1 MRSFGPFDGVA
12 ILGAARHLPGEPID
26 NAHAL
31 AACPKRAAIDDARRQ
46 FLAKGL
52 EQTLG
57 VQHRHWVHVPGTEL
71 KHGEEATSVDL
82 ALAAA
87 EAALA
92 DAGIEADALAHIF
105 VVSSTPHRMTSTIAA
120 PLGAAL
126 GTEAPAVDV
135 RVGCA
140 GGLFALQLAAAT
152 LTVHPS
158 APMLL
163 VGAETFSK
171 IIPSQHEAAV
181 VALGD
186 GAAALVLGHR
196 EGAAIE
202 AISLATDGN
211 LGGLVT
217 TDGALPPTAAEIER
231 GGYVLGGQPEGLA
244 EAVPGK
250 YRAVIDATLERAG
263 ITGDAIDVLIP
274 HPTNRGMAE
283 AVAKHVGAKA
293 TYVAAIAEHANIGA
307 AGWIAA
313 LAEARRRGVAKAG
326 QRVMVAAVGG
336 GLSSGAAIFR

>member
-12 ILGAARHLPGEPID
+12 ILGAARYLPGEPID
-26 NAHAL
+26 NSGAL
-31 AACPKRAAIDDARRQ
+31 AACPKRAAIDDVRRQ
-46 FLAKGL
+46 FLARGL

-57 VQHRHWVHVPGTEL
+57 VHHRHWVHVPGTEL
-71 KHGEEATSVDL
+71 RHGEEQTSVDL
-82 ALAAA
+82 AEAAA
-87 EAALA
+87 RAALD
-92 DAGIEADALAHIF
+92 DAGVKPDALAHIF

-126 GTEAPAVDV
+126 GTQAPAVDV

-140 GGLFALQLAAAT
+140 AGLFALQLAAAT
-152 LTVHPS
+152 LAADPS
-158 APMLL
+158 APVLL

-171 IIPSQHEAAV
+171 IIPAQHEAAV

-196 EGAAIE
+196 EGSAID
-202 AISLATDGN
+202 AIALATDGN

-217 TDGALPPTAAEIER
+217 TDGALPPTPAEIER

-250 YRAVIDATLERAG
+250 YRAVIDAALEKAG
-263 ITGDAIDVLIP
+263 VKGKAIDLLVP

-283 AVAKHVGAKA
+283 AVAHHVGARA
-293 TYVAAIAEHANIGA
+293 TYVAGIAEHANIGA

-313 LAEARRRGVAKAG
+313 LAEARRRGIYEPG

-336 GLSSGAAIFR
+336 GLSSGAAVFR

>member
-12 ILGAARHLPGEPID
+12 ILGAARHLPGEAID
-26 NAHAL
+26 NAEAL
-31 AACPKRAAIDDARRQ
+31 AACPKRAAMDEMRRR
-46 FLAKGL
+46 FLARGL
-52 EQTLG
+52 EKTLG
-57 VQHRHWVHVPGTEL
+57 VRERHWVHVPGTEL

-82 ALAAA
+82 AEAAA
-87 EAALA
+87 RAALA
-92 DAGIEADALAHIF
+92 DAGVAADELAHLF

-140 GGLFALQLAAAT
+140 GGLFALQLAASMLAADPT
-152 LTVHPS
+152 AKV
-158 APMLL
+158 LL

-171 IIPSQHEAAV
+171 IIPSRHEAAI

-196 EGAAIE
+196 EGHAIE
-202 AISLATDGN
+202 AIALATDGD

-217 TDGALPPTAAEIER
+217 TDGALPPTVAEIER

-244 EAVPGK
+244 EVVPGK
-250 YRAVIDATLERAG
+250 YRAAIDAALERAEIEG
-263 ITGDAIDVLIP
+263 SAVDLLVP

-283 AVAKHVGAKA
+283 TVAEHVGAKA
-293 TYVAAIAEHANIGA
+293 TYTDGIGEHGNIGA

-313 LAEARRRGVAKAG
+313 LAEARRRGAYEDG
-326 QRVMVAAVGG
+326 QRVLVAAVGG
-336 GLSSGAAIFR
+336 GLSSGAALLR